1 MRKLF
6 IALIIIGAV
15 LLAAAAVFVFWGY
28 PEKVRPLKVYGNA
41 VKLYEAG
48 DFVAAALQFESM
60 GDFRDAPAF
69 AKRAWIAAGDAGFES
84 GDLAQ
89 ARTYYLKGGADHSVY
104 DKLDSAY
111 YEKGVN
117 AYAAGERVEAENCF
131 SCISR
136 GSRYQELLDPVR
148 LSCAERF
155 MNEGDLDSAE
165 KVMAHCGGSAAE
177 EIAKLWM
184 ECGRAR
190 LDTLDLDGASY
201 CFAKAMAFAPD
212 ADAMLKSVNQIWQDM
227 GRRAA
232 ARGDQALADQCYARI
247 HGN

>member
-6 IALIIIGAV
+6 IALIITGAV
-15 LLAAAAVFVFWGY
+15 LLGLAAVFVFWAY
-28 PEKVRPLKVYGNA
+28 PEKVRPLKAYNSA
-41 VKLYEAG
+41 AKLYEEG
-48 DFVAAALQFESM
+48 DFVAAALQFETM
-60 GDFRDAPAF
+60 GEYKDAPAL

-111 YEKGVN
+111 YEKGVK

-136 GSRYQELLDPVR
+136 GSRFEDLLDPVR

-165 KVMAHCGGSAAE
+165 KVMSLCSGSAAE
-177 EIAKLWM
+177 EIAALWT
-184 ECGRAR
+184 ECGKAR
-190 LDTLDLDGASY
+190 IDSLDLDGASY
-201 CFAKAMAFAPD
+201 CFAKAMAFAAD
-212 ADAMLKSVNQIWQDM
+212 GDAMLVKINSIWRETA
-227 GRRAA
+227 RRAA
-232 ARGDQALADQCYARI
+232 ARGDNELAEKCYARV
-247 HGN
+247 H